1 MGTTVHV
8 PQTRDMIGEELS
20 GDEAFTALRHYGGL
34 RLLTDSFAR
43 FRYADGFT
51 NARALAFQVVLG
63 LVPCTVALVGLA
75 TSVHT
80 EGVGR
85 IIELT
90 LGRIVPGAS
99 AGIVEDAFDGTRRSA
114 HGDMWSTLALWLGL
128 AFALLNLASAM
139 GQVERGANRIYGI
152 ERDRSFPRKYGRA
165 LILALSAGLPLGLG
179 FVVLVAGEAV
189 GDAIADTA
197 GWEGGGP
204 HWWGVL
210 DIPVGLALAWV
221 ASAVIFRWS
230 PRRMQPG
237 YTWLAFGSAVHLLLW
252 ISATWL
258 LALYVEKSGAFGAL
272 YGPLTAFIALLLWA
286 NLTAVALFL
295 GIAFAA
301 QLEAARAGCRIGRA
315 AGPRPGGV
323 TRRFTPSAQA
333 GRPSPHH
340 ARTAAVSPTAAWP
353 RSPSRDPHRSVP
365 RCGAAARRMA
375 SARPISSSLP
385 SAQSR

>member
-1 MGTTVHV
+1 MGTAVHV
-8 PQTRDMIGEELS
+8 PQTRDMIGDELS

-34 RLLTDSFAR
+34 RLLADSFAR

-85 IIELT
+85 VIEQT

-99 AGIVEDAFDGTRRSA
+99 AQIVEDAFEGTRRTA
-114 HGDMWSTLALWLGL
+114 HGDVWGTLALWLGL
-128 AFALLNLASAM
+128 GFALLNLASAM
-139 GQVERGANRIYGI
+139 GQIERGANRIYGI
-152 ERDRSFPRKYGRA
+152 ERDRPFPRKYGRA
-165 LILALSAGLPLGLG
+165 IVLALAAGLPLVLG

-189 GDAIADTA
+189 GDAVADSA
-197 GWEGGGP
+197 GWEDGGSR
-204 HWWGVL
+204 WWGVL
-210 DIPVGLALAWV
+210 DIPVGLALAWM

-230 PRRMQPG
+230 PRRVQPG

-252 ISATWL
+252 VSATWL
-258 LALYVEKSGAFGAL
+258 LALYVEESGAFGAV

-301 QLEAARAGCRIGRA
+301 QLEAARAGIKSAVRPDP
-315 AGPRPGGV
+315 GPG
-323 TRRFTPSAQA
+323 T
-333 GRPSPHH
+333 
-340 ARTAAVSPTAAWP
+340 
-353 RSPSRDPHRSVP
+353 
-365 RCGAAARRMA
+365 
-375 SARPISSSLP
+375 
-385 SAQSR
+385 

>member
-1 MGTTVHV
+1 MGTAVHV

-85 IIELT
+85 VVELT

-99 AGIVEDAFDGTRRSA
+99 AEIVQDAFDGTRRTA
-114 HGDMWSTLALWLGL
+114 HGDVWGTLALWLGL
-128 AFALLNLASAM
+128 GFALLNLASAM
-139 GQVERGANRIYGI
+139 GQI
-152 ERDRSFPRKYGRA
+152 ERDRPFPRKYGRA
-165 LILALSAGLPLGLG
+165 ILLALAAGLPLGLG

-189 GDAIADTA
+189 GDAVADTA
-197 GWEGGGP
+197 GWEDGGLP
-204 HWWGVL
+204 WWDVL
-210 DIPVGLALAWV
+210 DIPVGLALAWI

-230 PRRMQPG
+230 PRRVQPG

-252 ISATWL
+252 VSATGL
-258 LALYVEKSGAFGAL
+258 LALYVEESGAFGAV

-301 QLEAARAGCRIGRA
+301 QLEAARAGITSAVRPDP
-315 AGPRPGGV
+315 GPGK
-323 TRRFTPSAQA
+323 
-333 GRPSPHH
+333 
-340 ARTAAVSPTAAWP
+340 
-353 RSPSRDPHRSVP
+353 
-365 RCGAAARRMA
+365 
-375 SARPISSSLP
+375 
-385 SAQSR
+385 

>member
-1 MGTTVHV
+1 MGTAVHV
-8 PQTRDMIGEELS
+8 PQTRDMLGEELS
-20 GDEAFTALRHYGGL
+20 GDEAFAALRHYGGL
-34 RLLTDSFAR
+34 RLLIDSFAR

-80 EGVGR
+80 EAVGR
-85 IIELT
+85 IIEHT

-99 AGIVEDAFDGTRRSA
+99 AEIVEDAFQGTRRTA
-114 HGDMWSTLALWLGL
+114 HGDVWSTLALWLGL
-128 AFALLNLASAM
+128 GFALLNLASAM
-139 GQVERGANRIYGI
+139 GQIERGANRIYGI
-152 ERDRSFPRKYGRA
+152 ERDRPFPRKYARA
-165 LILALSAGLPLGLG
+165 LALALAAGLPLVLG

-189 GDAIADTA
+189 GDAVAESA
-197 GWEGGGP
+197 GREGGGP
-204 HWWGVL
+204 EWWGVL

-230 PRRMQPG
+230 PRRVQPG

-252 ISATWL
+252 VAATWL
-258 LALYVEKSGAFGAL
+258 LALYVEESGAFGAV

-301 QLEAARAGCRIGRA
+301 QLEATRAGLATPVRPDP
-315 AGPRPGGV
+315 GP
-323 TRRFTPSAQA
+323 
-333 GRPSPHH
+333 
-340 ARTAAVSPTAAWP
+340 
-353 RSPSRDPHRSVP
+353 
-365 RCGAAARRMA
+365 GA
-375 SARPISSSLP
+375 
-385 SAQSR
+385 